1 MEVNESHP
9 KRISI
14 RNIYKQRK
22 LEKESENNKTR
33 RYNDEEFNNRFIN
46 IQKKGNIRLNDLSDL
61 LFHNNLNFN
70 FLEYYFDILYKVDKN
85 RFKNEI
91 LLYYPFM
98 TPKLCN
104 KYKIK
109 KEITE
114 KERFLDLFKKILTV
128 DKSEIGKLIS
138 EEYSFPKELLKM
150 NYDEKERET
159 INRWGLYGTKIQY
172 SIFFYL

>member
-14 RNIYKQRK
+14 RNNYKQRK
-22 LEKESENNKTR
+22 LEKESENKKTR

-46 IQKKGNIRLNDLSDL
+46 IPKKGNIRLNDLIDL
-61 LFHNNLNFN
+61 LSHNNLNFN

-109 KEITE
+109 KRNNRKRKIP
-114 KERFLDLFKKILTV
+114 RFVQENFN
-128 DKSEIGKLIS
+128 S
-138 EEYSFPKELLKM
+138 
-150 NYDEKERET
+150 
-159 INRWGLYGTKIQY
+159 
-172 SIFFYL
+172 